1 MKTSNILVALV
12 TAVVVFAIVQT
23 CRRSSIEGVEI
34 VKYDTI
40 EIVKPV
46 EKIVIQKAKPRIK
59 IVRDTIIETKPFVA
73 ELDTIV
79 KSDTVSAKYTFPE
92 KSFLNFKSVEKADT
106 FRIPQFVVARDDR
119 NKDWLDKIGTF
130 VVGVSLGFLIA
141 KIK

>member
-1 MKTSNILVALV
+1 MKTSNILVVLI

-23 CRRSSIEGVEI
+23 CRRSSIERVEI

-59 IVRDTIIETKPFVA
+59 IVRDTIIKTKPFVA

-92 KSFLNFKSVEKADT
+92 NLFELQISRKADT

-119 NKDWLDKIGTF
+119 KKDWLDKIGTF

>member
-1 MKTSNILVALV
+1 MKTSNILVAFV
-12 TAVVVFAIVQT
+12 TAVLVFVIIQT
-23 CRRSSIEGVEI
+23 CRRNSIERVEV

-46 EKIVIQKAKPRIK
+46 ERIVIQRAKPKIK
-59 IVRDTIIETKPFVA
+59 ILRDTIIETKPFIA

-92 KSFLNFKSVEKADT
+92 NIFEFQISRKADT
-106 FRIPQFVVARDDR
+106 FRIPKLVFAKQNR
-119 NKDWLDKIGTF
+119 KEDWLDKIGTL
-130 VVGVSLGFLIA
+130 VVGVSLGYLIA